1 LQHQQEAARQ
11 RIKMKQ
17 RQEVPVAQA
26 SQAEVNLD
34 DLGPADSISNQAD
47 PEQQPAET
55 DDDKIR
61 RLSTAERQEQEDQ
74 EQPSSSLEIPGSYDD
89 SSGVTEHPEPDIL
102 IIDHQDN
109 GDQSDQPLETSD
121 HRNKA
126 GGSQQKHSSR

>member
-1 LQHQQEAARQ
+1 
-11 RIKMKQ
+11 MKQ
-17 RQEVPVAQA
+17 RQEATVGQA
-26 SQAEVNLD
+26 SQGEENLD

-61 RLSTAERQEQEDQ
+61 RLSTAERQEE

-89 SSGVTEHPEPDIL
+89 SSGLTEQPEPDIL

-109 GDQSDQPLETSD
+109 GEHSDHHEHSDQP
-121 HRNKA
+121 
-126 GGSQQKHSSR
+126 Q